1 MLPVASCG
9 GKTNRYSKRSPNFI
23 FQILTRNFS
32 PTSMV
37 SQSVVLMPAPRF
49 SSWAMHELLEP
60 WIHYIPI
67 RRDLS
72 DVEHQVQWMIDH
84 PEESKRISHRAKL
97 WVLDLFYH
105 PDAMEDNRKIN
116 AEVLRRY
123 RKHFKRMP

>member
-1 MLPVASCG
+1 M
-9 GKTNRYSKRSPNFI
+9 T
-23 FQILTRNFS
+23 FS
-32 PTSMV
+32 RLASMV

-67 RRDLS
+67 RQDLS
-72 DVEHQVQWMIDH
+72 DVEQQVQWMIDH
-84 PEESKRISHRAKL
+84 SEESKRISHRAKL

-105 PDAMEDNRKIN
+105 PDAMKDNRKIN

-123 RKHFKRMP
+123 RRHFKKSP